1 MNTLL
6 VLPVFTPKQPYNRPQ
21 MLRSLWQLQSLQHS
35 ASVSM
40 DPDNILPPLQRQQ
53 IKVNMGPTKSLQKKG
68 DDPQHARNKLV
79 QLQEKFMNEKRLES
93 S

>member
-6 VLPVFTPKQPYNRPQ
+6 VLLVVTPKHHEHITRPPSVHPNHIIG
-21 MLRSLWQLQSLQHS
+21 LRCYTKPTTLCICFNGS
-35 ASVSM
+35 
-40 DPDNILPPLQRQQ
+40 
-53 IKVNMGPTKSLQKKG
+53 TKSLQKKG
-68 DDPQHARNKLV
+68 DYPQHVRNKLV